1 MALHAE
7 LHRHLGGSVV
17 PRILWRYL
25 HRHGS
30 PLAERFPDYAEF
42 EEFYT
47 RPRNTLEEYLELH
60 TLVEQVQT
68 LESLPYFVY
77 RLIRGPM
84 SLKTWPIWKFA
95 TPPTY
100 ARILS
105 WTRPIASSRCGKS
118 LR

>member
-25 HRHGS
+25 HRQGS
-30 PLAERFPDYAEF
+30 PLAARFPDYAEF

-47 RPRNTLEEYLELH
+47 RPRNTLEDYLELH

-68 LESLPYFVY
+68 LESLPYFIY
-77 RLIRGPM
+77 RLLRGGPM
-84 SLKTWPIWKFA
+84 FLRIWPI
-95 TPPTY
+95 
-100 ARILS
+100 
-105 WTRPIASSRCGKS
+105 
-118 LR
+118 